1 MALVAEEE
9 PLEKPALTP
18 KMLPDDTLSH
28 ERAMNSTIIS
38 KVIMEKAVKLHL
50 KGKKEEPGEKTS
62 PTPTMTTNDQT

>member
-28 ERAMNSTIIS
+28 ERTMNSTIIS

-50 KGKKEEPGEKTS
+50 REGKRRNHEKKKL
-62 PTPTMTTNDQT
+62 PRLDNDDE